1 MADAPSSTSDRQH
14 RRAEF
19 VRSAGW
25 GDATERLLAGDASF
39 RKYFRLHRGATTVV
53 VMDSPAAHEPVEPFV
68 RIGRHLRALG
78 LSAPEILAAD
88 LAQGFLL
95 LEDLGDDT
103 FARVLARGANKGGD
117 EIELYERATDVLVA
131 GRGRVSH
138 SNLTATARNAI
149 STSRP
154 SIPRERILDVA

>member
-39 RKYFRLHRGATTVV
+39 RKYFRLHRGGTTVV

-88 LAQGFLL
+88 LAQ
-95 LEDLGDDT
+95 
-103 FARVLARGANKGGD
+103 
-117 EIELYERATDVLVA
+117 EIGRAHV
-131 GRGRVSH
+131 
-138 SNLTATARNAI
+138 
-149 STSRP
+149 
-154 SIPRERILDVA
+154 